1 MPQLKDKNRQIP
13 GGLICPIPA
22 LGFNPPKYASFTR
35 ICDLVEAAFKGNP
48 SIVQKHG
55 WSTDRKW
62 IEDYVED
69 INAKHCE
76 ALGWSDYITTGGGQ
90 SSVPFQ
96 NRSNPFGQL
105 PGVAAGAK
113 ILVEWIASG
122 EEAVPID
129 VSESRAAICADCP
142 KNEKGDW
149 TRFFT
154 VPVSNEIKKQLEK
167 RRGWNLKTSH
177 DEKLNICG
185 VCLCPIKLKVHVPLD
200 RILKNLDPEVR
211 ANLHPKC
218 WIK

>member
-1 MPQLKDKNRQIP
+1 M
-13 GGLICPIPA
+13 
-22 LGFNPPKYASFTR
+22 
-35 ICDLVEAAFKGNP
+35 
-48 SIVQKHG
+48 G
-55 WSTDRKW
+55 WTDF
-62 IEDYVED
+62 I
-69 INAKHCE
+69 IA
-76 ALGWSDYITTGGGQ
+76 GGGQ
-90 SSVPFQ
+90 QGPFS

-177 DEKLNICG
+177 DENLNICG
-185 VCLCPIKLKVHVPLD
+185 VCLCPIKLKVHVPID

>member
-1 MPQLKDKNRQIP
+1 M
-13 GGLICPIPA
+13 PA
-22 LGFNPPKYASFTR
+22 LSFNAPKWASFNR
-35 ICDLVEAAFKGNP
+35 IVDLVIAARLGNP
-48 SIVQKHG
+48 RITQQNG
-55 WSTDRKW
+55 WPTDRPS
-62 IEDYVED
+62 VEEEVD
-69 INAKHCE
+69 EFNAKHCE
-76 ALGWSDYITTGGGQ
+76 ALGWTDFIIAGGGQ
-90 SSVPFQ
+90 QGPFS

-167 RRGWNLKTSH
+167 RRGWNLKTSRDAELH
-177 DEKLNICG
+177 
-185 VCLCPIKLKVHVPLD
+185 VCTACSCPIALKIHMKID
-200 RILKNLDPEVR
+200 RILQNMPPESR